1 MKTFAPKQEDRKP
14 NWYVVDATG
23 QVLGRL
29 ASRLALLLQGK
40 GKPTYARHLDMG
52 DYVICINAEKVQVT
66 GKKRQNKIYYH
77 YSGYSGGLKSTSF
90 ERMIA
95 THPERVITFAVKGML
110 PRNRLGRR
118 MLKKLKVYRG
128 PSHPHAAQNP
138 QMIDLS
144 G

>member
-1 MKTFAPKQEDRKP
+1 MKTFVPKQEDRKP

-52 DYVICINAEKVQVT
+52 DYIICINAEKVQVT

-77 YSGYSGGLKSTSF
+77 YSGYSGGLKATSF

-110 PRNRLGRR
+110 PRNRLGRQ

>member
-77 YSGYSGGLKSTSF
+77 YSGYPGGLKSTSF

-110 PRNRLGRR
+110 PRNRLGRQ

>member
-110 PRNRLGRR
+110 PRNRLGRQ